1 MPPVL
6 PAMRVL
12 SQPELYTS
20 TARCLEFARGLPPA
34 APRKPVTVHFFW
46 QGRSFGAKP
55 ALCLKSFLATQD
67 PRRFQ
72 AWLWL
77 EDEATFA
84 AAHQLPHLAPLL
96 PHLVV
101 RPYNWSDLSRNTPLA
116 DRAWTCNLKPAAR
129 SDLARLVCLARH
141 GGCYSDLDALFL
153 RDLGP
158 LLDLAGDADFCF
170 QWGAETSG
178 TNAFCR
184 HQADGALIENLMR
197 RAEAARSAHPFD
209 LLHYAIAPAD
219 LLMLPVA
226 LFSPLWLQDDGHER
240 NPMAPFRRFEDFFR
254 RFNWFHRRP
263 AGPVTLDNF
272 FPGAF
277 TYHWHGQWAAA
288 EHRDSHAGWL
298 DRDCNQRL
306 AALGPLPAYGES
318 P

>member
-1 MPPVL
+1 
-6 PAMRVL
+6 MRVL
-12 SQPELYTS
+12 AQSELYTS
-20 TARCLEFARGLPPA
+20 TPRCLEFARGLPPA
-34 APRKPVTVHFFW
+34 QPRAPEPVHFFW
-46 QGRSFGAKP
+46 QGREFGAKP

-84 AAHQLPHLAPLL
+84 AASQLPHLAPLL
-96 PHLVV
+96 PRLIVQH
-101 RPYNWSDLSRNTPLA
+101 YDWTSLSRDTPLA
-116 DRAWTCNLKPAAR
+116 HRAWTCNLKPAVR

-158 LLDLAGDADFCF
+158 LLDLAGEAEFCF
-170 QWGAETSG
+170 QWGAEASG

-184 HQADGALIENLMR
+184 HHAGGAMLEKLMQ
-197 RAEAARSAHPFD
+197 RANAARSAHPFD
-209 LLHYAIAPAD
+209 LLHFHLAPAD

-240 NPMAPFRRFEDFFR
+240 NPEAPFRRFQDFFR
-254 RFNWFHRRP
+254 KFNWRHPRP
-263 AGPVTLDNF
+263 QAPVTLDRF

-277 TYHWHGQWAAA
+277 TYHWHGQWTAA
-288 EHRDSHAGWL
+288 EHVDSYAGCL
-298 DRDCNQRL
+298 DRDCNRRL
-306 AALGPLPAYGES
+306 AAFAQLPAYGEA